1 MTGERSVD
9 RFREALRIPTISR
22 LDESLVEW
30 EQFDRFIRTL
40 QELYPLVHAS
50 LEREV
55 VDGHS
60 LLFRWAGRSA
70 EEPVVLMA
78 HYDVVAA
85 TDRGWEHPPFE
96 AHLVGSGD
104 DAVLWGRGTLDDKGS
119 VIALLEAVEA
129 ALSDGIVPTHDVY
142 LAFGHNEETS
152 GTGAAAI
159 AALLDGR
166 RVRPLLVLDEGG
178 AVVHGAFPGVSGA
191 TAAVGVSEKGATLV
205 ELIVNQQGGH
215 SSTPPRLSA
224 TARLARAIVRLNDR
238 PFPARLPAPA
248 REMFAALAPHA
259 DGAMGWALR
268 SARLTA
274 PLLTAVLARGGDET
288 RALVR
293 TTQAVTM
300 LEAGHA
306 ANALAERATAMVNLR
321 IAVGSSVDAAL
332 KHLRRAIHDDSVV
345 INLVSAGEPA
355 PVSPTRGHAWGLLSA
370 TIEAEFPGA
379 IVTPYVQNG
388 ATDSRHFTGLTS
400 AVYRFVPFEM
410 SRQERD
416 TLHAMNERI
425 RVSSFLKGIE
435 FYRTLL
441 GAL

>member
-1 MTGERSVD
+1 MIGERSVD

-30 EQFDRFIRTL
+30 EQFDRFVRTL

-55 VDGHS
+55 VGGHS

-119 VIALLEAVEA
+119 VIALLEAVES

-159 AALLDGR
+159 AALLEER
-166 RVRPLLVLDEGG
+166 RIRPLLVLDEGG

-191 TAAVGVSEKGATLV
+191 TAAVGVSEKGTTLV

-259 DGAMGWALR
+259 SGAMGWALR

-306 ANALAERATAMVNLR
+306 ANALAERATATVNLR

-332 KHLRRAIHDDSVV
+332 THLRRAIHDDSVV

-355 PVSPTRGHAWGLLSA
+355 PVSPTQGHAWGLLSA

-425 RVSSFLKGIE
+425 RVSSFLRGIE

-441 GAL
+441 NAL

>member
-1 MTGERSVD
+1 MTGDRSVE
-9 RFREALRIPTISR
+9 RLREALRIPTISR

-30 EQFDRFIRTL
+30 DEFDRFIHTL
-40 QELYPLVHAS
+40 QQLYPLVHAS
-50 LEREV
+50 LEREIV
-55 VDGHS
+55 AGHS
-60 LLFRWAGRSA
+60 LLFRWVGRA
-70 EEPVVLMA
+70 ADQPVVLMA

-104 DAVLWGRGTLDDKGS
+104 DAIVWGRGTLDDKGS
-119 VIALLEAVEA
+119 LIALLEAVEA

-142 LAFGHNEETS
+142 LAFGHDEETS

-159 AALLDGR
+159 AALLQERGI
-166 RVRPLLVLDEGG
+166 RPLLVLDEGG

-191 TAAVGVSEKGATLV
+191 TAAVGISEKGTTLV

-224 TARLARAIVRLNDR
+224 TARLARAIVRLNGR
-238 PFPARLPAPA
+238 PFPARLPEPTK
-248 REMFAALAPHA
+248 EMFAALAPHA
-259 DGAMGWALR
+259 TGGMGWALR
-268 SARLTA
+268 SARLTG
-274 PLLTAVLARGGDET
+274 PLLVRALARGNDET
-288 RALVR
+288 RAMVR
-293 TTQAVTM
+293 TTQAVTI

-306 ANALAERATAMVNLR
+306 ANALAERATAIVNLR
-321 IAVGSSVDAAL
+321 IAVGSSVDAAV
-332 KHLRRAIHDDSVV
+332 KHLRRAIHDDAVV
-345 INLVSAGEPA
+345 INVLSAGEPA
-355 PVSPTRGHAWGLLSA
+355 PVSPTRGQAWGLLSA

-379 IVTPYVQNG
+379 IVAPYVQNG
-388 ATDSRHFTGLTS
+388 ATDSRHFTGLSS
-400 AVYRFVPFEM
+400 AIYRFVPFEM
-410 SRQERD
+410 SREERD

-441 GAL
+441 SAL

>member
-1 MTGERSVD
+1 MTGDRSVE

-22 LDESLVEW
+22 LDESLVEFG
-30 EQFDRFIRTL
+30 EFDRFIQKL
-40 QELYPLVHAS
+40 QTLYPLVHAT

-60 LLFRWAGRSA
+60 LLFRWAGRA
-70 EEPVVLMA
+70 ADEPVVLMA

-96 AHLVGSGD
+96 AHLVGSDD
-104 DAVLWGRGTLDDKGS
+104 DAVIWGRGTLDNKGS

-142 LAFGHNEETS
+142 LAFGHNEETTGS
-152 GTGAAAI
+152 GAAAI
-159 AALLDGR
+159 AALLDQR
-166 RVRPLLVLDEGG
+166 RIRPLLVLDEGG
-178 AVVHGAFPGVSGA
+178 AVVHGTFPGVSGA
-191 TAAVGVSEKGATLV
+191 TAAVGVSEKGATLI

-215 SSTPPRLSA
+215 SSTPPQLSA
-224 TARLARAIVRLNDR
+224 TARLARAIVRLNDH

-259 DGAMGWALR
+259 TGAIGWALR
-268 SARLTA
+268 SARVTG
-274 PLLTAVLARGGDET
+274 PMLLRMLARGNDET

-300 LEAGHA
+300 LEAGQA
-306 ANALAERATAMVNLR
+306 ANALAERATATVNLR
-321 IAVGSSVDAAL
+321 IAVGSSVDAAI
-332 KHLRRAIHDDSVV
+332 KHVRRVIRDDDVI

-355 PVSPTRGHAWGLLSA
+355 PVSPTSGQAWGLISA
-370 TIEAEFPGA
+370 TIEAEFPGV

-388 ATDSRHFTGLTS
+388 ATDSRHFTGLTT
-400 AVYRFVPFEM
+400 AIYRFVPFEM
-410 SRQERD
+410 SREERD
-416 TLHAMNERI
+416 TLHAINERI

-441 GAL
+441 NAL